1 MIPIAAAEKI
11 IRKAGAE
18 RVSRDAAKLLAEI
31 LEKKGLEISQRAIAL
46 AKHAKRKTITEDD
59 IKLAEKS

>member
-1 MIPIAAAEKI
+1 MIPTAVAEKI

-31 LEKKGLEISQRAIAL
+31 LEKKGFEISQKAILL
-46 AKHAKRKTITEDD
+46 AKHAKRKTITEED
-59 IKLAEKS
+59 IKLATQ

>member
-1 MIPIAAAEKI
+1 MIPIATAEKI

-31 LEKKGLEISQRAIAL
+31 LEKKGLEISQKAILL
-46 AKHAKRKTITEDD
+46 AKHAKRKTITEED
-59 IKLAEKS
+59 IKLAIQ